1 MYLFREKQFKNMN
14 LYILTM
20 KDYVKRAII
29 QGNPWINHVK
39 KMAAQKGISYRDAL
53 RHPDTKSSESARQ
66 ASKVSS

>member
-39 KMAAQKGISYRDAL
+39 KNGG
-53 RHPDTKSSESARQ
+53 TKRNLLS
-66 ASKVSS
+66 